1 MMELDVFKNHTGAIF
16 SGSRH
21 IWQTDVNE
29 PIKELVIILSQW
41 YPKKGSF
48 KVQSLL
54 RQKTALFCDISSHFR
69 SLYYQKKIPTDLKVP
84 NVYFPVKKT
93 GGLEKILN
101 AVIGASGQPR
111 SQGVFVARGGCK
123 ETRDVAVRLACFC
136 DTKWSKNNLRV
147 CLETKAW

>member
-1 MMELDVFKNHTGAIF
+1 MIPQKRKFQSSKFAKAKLRYFAIF
-16 SGSRH
+16 CH
-21 IWQTDVNE
+21 TFV
-29 PIKELVIILSQW
+29 
-41 YPKKGSF
+41 
-48 KVQSLL
+48 
-54 RQKTALFCDISSHFR
+54 
-69 SLYYQKKIPTDLKVP
+69 LYITRKKIPTDLKVP

-136 DTKWSKNNLRV
+136 DTK
-147 CLETKAW
+147 